1 MINLVVFLGNYG
13 HRYSGNRHNVA
24 WQFADN
30 LPFAHKLSWQSKFK
44 GQYATLDDLCSE
56 RVYFLKPETYM
67 NLSGESIGELSR
79 FFKISAEQILVVHD
93 ELELPVGTISLK
105 KGGGLGG
112 HNGLR
117 SAKAV
122 LGTADFWRLRFGIG
136 RPQHDD
142 VAGYVLSDFTADEK
156 IIFQQIFPQA
166 AELLEQIF
174 SDNPDKLLSKW
185 NKKNLLL

>member
-1 MINLVVFLGNYG
+1 MHKLDNLLKNVLVVLVTFIISSIIIGI
-13 HRYSGNRHNVA
+13 
-24 WQFADN
+24 
-30 LPFAHKLSWQSKFK
+30 LS
-44 GQYATLDDLCSE
+44 LI
-56 RVYFLKPETYM
+56 
-67 NLSGESIGELSR
+67 SIV
-79 FFKISAEQILVVHD
+79 KI
-93 ELELPVGTISLK
+93 ISLK